1 MFDVDRI
8 RDIEWNASPFDSL
21 VLPEGYKDLI
31 LSFVENQLKDG
42 DMFDDVINGKGGGL
56 VILLAGDPGVG
67 KTMTAESVAEKIN
80 APLVKMEL
88 SQLTETIMAQQATA
102 PRPVPGHH
110 DYASSVAGDVDDD
123 LTKTFRQA
131 ARWGAV
137 LLIDECDMY
146 LERRNDESPARNHVV
161 SRFLREL
168 EYYPSLLFL
177 TTNRERVLD
186 PAVYSRIHLTINYPA
201 LDVASRLQIWKTF
214 LDREEDHTISEDEMK
229 VLADLSM
236 NGRRIKNVTK
246 TARIM
251 AKRKGRGL
259 QFGDVRNV
267 IRVTE
272 GIHVLE
278 NSDE

>member
-1 MFDVDRI
+1 
-8 RDIEWNASPFDSL
+8 
-21 VLPEGYKDLI
+21 
-31 LSFVENQLKDG
+31 
-42 DMFDDVINGKGGGL
+42 
-56 VILLAGDPGVG
+56 
-67 KTMTAESVAEKIN
+67 
-80 APLVKMEL
+80 MEL
-88 SQLTETIMAQQATA
+88 SQLTQTIMAQQSTA
-102 PRPVPGHH
+102 PRPAPGGRH
-110 DYASSVAGDVDDD
+110 DPYDNNSVVDDGDDD

-201 LDVASRLQIWKTF
+201 LDFDSRLQIWKTF
-214 LDREEDHTISEDEMK
+214 LGREEGHTVAEDELE
-229 VLADLSM
+229 VLAGLEM

-259 QFGDVRNV
+259 GFDDVRDV
-267 IRVTE
+267 IRITE
-272 GIHVLE
+272 GIHVLDVGE
-278 NSDE
+278 EPKNPEDC